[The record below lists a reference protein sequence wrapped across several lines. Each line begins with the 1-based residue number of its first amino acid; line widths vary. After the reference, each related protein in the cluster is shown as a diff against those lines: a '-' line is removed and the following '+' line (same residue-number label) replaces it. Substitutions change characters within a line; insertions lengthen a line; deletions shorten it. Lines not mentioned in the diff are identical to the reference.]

1 MLKRIFESISAFFQA
16 AILVQLLL
24 AAAVA
29 VSVLLYFVVL
39 TCFRVVQTAWIHLFS
54 RPWP

>member
-1 MLKRIFESISAFFQA
+1 MLKRIFQSLSNFLQA
-16 AILVQLLL
+16 LILVQLLL
-24 AAAVA
+24 AATVA

-54 RPWP
+54 RSWP